1 MWDDRT
7 PTISELLDDPII
19 IAVMQRDGVTKN
31 DLSSLMAA
39 MRDRLHN
46 PVDRLA
52 A

>member
-1 MWDDRT
+1 MRDDKT

>member
-1 MWDDRT
+1 MRDDNT

-19 IAVMQRDGVTKN
+19 IAVMQRDGVSKN

-39 MRDRLHN
+39 MRDRLHS